1 MGTWIKALDK
11 LNFNLKIAKTRRVKR
26 SRNENKRQLMN
37 QIKSP
42 LFLTG
47 SVSML
52 TVSCYPKRKE
62 GVSNKNAAF
71 SVY

>member
-1 MGTWIKALDK
+1 
-11 LNFNLKIAKTRRVKR
+11 
-26 SRNENKRQLMN
+26 MN
-37 QIKSP
+37 QIKSL